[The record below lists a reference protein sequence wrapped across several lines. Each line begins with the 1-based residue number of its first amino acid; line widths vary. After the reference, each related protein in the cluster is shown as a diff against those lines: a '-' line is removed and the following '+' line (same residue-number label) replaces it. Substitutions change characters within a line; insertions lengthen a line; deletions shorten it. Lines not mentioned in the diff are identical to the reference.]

1 MQTKTHSII
10 EQVTNIIIGYIVAL
24 ISQLVIFPFFDIDI
38 PLKSNLYIGAWFTAV
53 SFCRGYILRR
63 WFTKRTE

>member
-10 EQVTNIIIGYIVAL
+10 EQVTNIIIV
-24 ISQLVIFPFFDIDI
+24 DIDI